1 MVKSQPDKGVTS
13 GAPGPVSDDEQDR
26 RQHLR
31 VTLPLK
37 TRFLTSDGCEWS
49 GTVTNIS
56 AGGAMIRAKY
66 PPAFGQSVVLYI
78 DQIGRI
84 EGKVVRAEKDTF
96 AVSYKRKKR
105 VKRAKIADQITSAMH
120 QPRRGADRRANPRV
134 KFDAP
139 ATVYL
144 EDGRV
149 IECAILDI
157 SLTGASIEISPRP
170 PLGMR
175 LILGRMTA
183 KVIRRHEKGIGVV
196 FTGAADKMDEV
207 MADAT
212 DEPQTIEASGPNIA
226 QPFGKKGARG

>member
-1 MVKSQPDKGVTS
+1 MVKSQPDKGAKG
-13 GAPGPVSDDEQDR
+13 GAPEPVSEDEKDR

-37 TRFLTSDGCEWS
+37 
-49 GTVTNIS
+49 
-56 AGGAMIRAKY
+56 AKY
-66 PPAFGQSVVLYI
+66 PPAFGQTVVLYI
-78 DQIGRI
+78 DQIGRV
-84 EGKVVRAEKDTF
+84 EGKVVRTEKDNF
-96 AVSYKRKKR
+96 AVSYQRKRR
-105 VKRAKIADQITSAMH
+105 VKRAKIADQITTAMH
-120 QPRRGADRRANPRV
+120 RPRRAGDRRSSPRIGV
-134 KFDAP
+134 DAP

-196 FTGAADKMDEV
+196 FTGAADRMEEV
-207 MADAT
+207 IAEAT
-212 DEPQTIEASGPNIA
+212 DDAPTIEASGPNFA
-226 QPFGKKGARG
+226 QPFGKKRARD